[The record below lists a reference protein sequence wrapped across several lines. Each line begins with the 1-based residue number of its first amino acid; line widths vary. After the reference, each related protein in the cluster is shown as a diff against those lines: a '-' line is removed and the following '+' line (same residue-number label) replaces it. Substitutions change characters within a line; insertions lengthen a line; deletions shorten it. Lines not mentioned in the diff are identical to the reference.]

1 MDNQQY
7 PNNNQQAP
15 QQPQYQAP
23 QYNQPQQPQQ
33 LQYQPPQ
40 APNYPQPPMYPQGP
54 VQQPGKGLAVGALVC
69 GIVGL
74 VFVWFGYSAL
84 ISLIVGIVG
93 IILSV
98 NAKKQG
104 FIGGMNTAGL
114 VMSIISAALGGIV
127 FIACVSIV
135 GCAGCIA
142 SNPSMWY

>member
-23 QYNQPQQPQQ
+23 QYNQPQQPQ
-33 LQYQPPQ
+33 YQP
-40 APNYPQPPMYPQGP
+40 PNYPQPPMYPQGP

>member
-33 LQYQPPQ
+33 PQYQPPQ

-69 GIVGL
+69 GIVSLVLSWMGGL
-74 VFVWFGYSAL
+74 LGVVA
-84 ISLIVGIVG
+84 GIVG

-98 NAKKQG
+98 QAKKQG
-104 FIGGMNTAGL
+104 FVGGMNTAGL
-114 VMSIISAALGGIV
+114 VMSIIGLALGGIL
-127 FIACVSIV
+127 FFACTLPTA
-135 GCAGCIA
+135 CAMI
-142 SNPSMWY
+142 PYM

>member
-23 QYNQPQQPQQ
+23 QQPQQP
-33 LQYQPPQ
+33 QYQPPQ

>member
-23 QYNQPQQPQQ
+23 
-33 LQYQPPQ
+33 QYQPPQ

-54 VQQPGKGLAVGALVC
+54 VQQPGKGLAVGSLVC

-74 VFVWFGYSAL
+74 VFIWFGVSAI
-84 ISLIVGIVG
+84 ISLIAGIVG

-114 VMSIISAALGGIV
+114 VMSIISACLGGIV
-127 FIACVSIV
+127 FIACVSLV
-135 GCAGCIA
+135 GCAGCVA
-142 SNPSMWY
+142 SNPAMWY

>member
-23 QYNQPQQPQQ
+23 QYNQPPQP
-33 LQYQPPQ
+33 QYQPPQ
-40 APNYPQPPMYPQGP
+40 TPNYPQPPMYPQGP
-54 VQQPGKGLAVGALVC
+54 AEQPGKGLAIGSLVC

-84 ISLIVGIVG
+84 ISLIAGIVG

-127 FIACVSIV
+127 FIACVSV
-135 GCAGCIA
+135 LGCAGCIA
-142 SNPSMWY
+142 SNPAYWR

>member
-23 QYNQPQQPQQ
+23 QQPQQP
-33 LQYQPPQ
+33 QYQPPQ

-69 GIVGL
+69 GIVSLVLSWMGGL
-74 VFVWFGYSAL
+74 LGVVA
-84 ISLIVGIVG
+84 GIVG

-98 NAKKQG
+98 QAKKQG
-104 FIGGMNTAGL
+104 FVGGMNTAGL
-114 VMSIISAALGGIV
+114 VMSIIGLALGGIL
-127 FIACVSIV
+127 FFACTLPTA
-135 GCAGCIA
+135 CAMI
-142 SNPSMWY
+142 PYM

>member
-23 QYNQPQQPQQ
+23 QYNQPQQPQ
-33 LQYQPPQ
+33 YQPPQ

-54 VQQPGKGLAVGALVC
+54 AEQPGKGLAIGSLVC

-84 ISLIVGIVG
+84 ISLIAGIVG

-98 NAKKQG
+98 NAKKRG
-104 FIGGMNTAGL
+104 FVGGINTAGL
-114 VMSIISAALGGIV
+114 VLSIIGLVCGFITIVATACSACLV
-127 FIACVSIV
+127 F
-135 GCAGCIA
+135 
-142 SNPSMWY
+142 SNPYWFIN

>member
-23 QYNQPQQPQQ
+23 QYNQPPQP
-33 LQYQPPQ
+33 QYQPPQ

-54 VQQPGKGLAVGALVC
+54 VQQPGKGLAIGSLVC

-84 ISLIVGIVG
+84 ISLIAGIVG

-127 FIACVSIV
+127 FIACVSLL

-142 SNPSMWY
+142 SNPDMGY

>member
-23 QYNQPQQPQQ
+23 QYNQPPQP
-33 LQYQPPQ
+33 QYQPPQ

-54 VQQPGKGLAVGALVC
+54 VQQPGKGLAIGSLVC

-84 ISLIVGIVG
+84 ISLIAGIVG

-127 FIACVSIV
+127 FIACTLPTACTA
-135 GCAGCIA
+135 CAMI
-142 SNPSMWY
+142 PYM